1 MLGNSRSEANSS
13 PSYNVRSQR
22 DMFHLFHHLHAGI
35 FDMVSPIPSPPLVPP
50 SRKGR
55 RPTQRPQRHGSL
67 QSPPPRTTTRSSPT
81 RKTTMTPR
89 RHQMTALETETQPAD
104 PHRHIDPRTRGRTWP
119 LRPRGR
125 LDLQQRVRESQQTI
139 PRTKPGT
146 FRKRTATTSEGN
158 RRGPGRLSGGGS
170 RRSRSSGWLNPPC
183 RRNRRRPSSGRR
195 GWVRNEHRNRRR
207 QDCRG
212 PHRRPW
218 RRHLKLG

>member
-1 MLGNSRSEANSS
+1 MDMGILRIDLPDWFFLLVSPVSSS
-13 PSYNVRSQR
+13 P
-22 DMFHLFHHLHAGI
+22 L
-35 FDMVSPIPSPPLVPP
+35 VSP
-50 SRKGR
+50 SRESR

-104 PHRHIDPRTRGRTWP
+104 PHRHIDPRTRGRTRP
-119 LRPRGR
+119 LCSRGR
-125 LDLQQRVRESQQTI
+125 LNLQQRVRESQQTI

-146 FRKRTATTSEGN
+146 HSQRTAITSAGN
-158 RRGPGRLSGGGS
+158 RRGPDRLAVGGS

-195 GWVRNEHRNRRR
+195 GWPCNEHR
-207 QDCRG
+207 
-212 PHRRPW
+212 HR
-218 RRHLKLG
+218 